1 MTRCLQALRFI
12 AGLAMLV
19 GGVAVL
25 APLAADILASHDPT
39 SSAATAGSCQALPQV
54 TIGHAIPDPRV
65 GGGLPPASTHP
76 WPHEADASGLEDV
89 PPPAAAGYQP
99 PVPPSSLPPQPAMM
113 ARPAPPLGA
122 TYRSTLA
129 IPPPPL
135 LDAHGPP
142 PLAPGWTNRDPRQ
155 AARQATSSM
164 PAVPAT
170 YAVRDG
176 DDLTSLAIRFYGHP
190 AAAGALFAANHDRL
204 ATPDILPIGLLL
216 RLPPPWAVTA
226 GRAAAQSRA
235 IEPGPGIDRRPT
247 IVPTGSRAKPTATGQ
262 PWLDGGSVPLPAA
275 GVSG

>member
-1 MTRCLQALRFI
+1 MTRCFQALRFI

-25 APLAADILASHDPT
+25 APLAADLLAAHDPA
-39 SSAATAGSCQALPQV
+39 SSGATGGACQALPPV
-54 TIGHAIPDPRV
+54 SIGHSIPDPRA
-65 GGGLPPASTHP
+65 GEPLLSSTHP
-76 WPHEADASGLEDV
+76 WPHEADGGSLQEV
-89 PPPAAAGYQP
+89 RPPAAAGYQP
-99 PVPPSSLPPQPAMM
+99 PAPPPSLPPQPAMM

-204 ATPDILPIGLLL
+204 ATPDILPIGLRL

-235 IEPGPGIDRRPT
+235 IEPGPGIDRSPT
-247 IVPTGSRAKPTATGQ
+247 IVPTGVQTKPKAGGQ
-262 PWLDGGSVPLPAA
+262 PWLDGALTPTPSV
-275 GVSG
+275 GISG

>member
-1 MTRCLQALRFI
+1 MRCLQALRFI

-25 APLAADILASHDPT
+25 APLAADLLGSQGRISSDAGGDSCPT
-39 SSAATAGSCQALPQV
+39 QSQGA
-54 TIGHAIPDPRV
+54 IGHAIPDPRAGELLSSV
-65 GGGLPPASTHP
+65 THA
-76 WPHEADASGLEDV
+76 WPHEADGDRLQDV

-99 PVPPSSLPPQPAMM
+99 PPPPPALPHQQATM
-113 ARPAPPLGA
+113 ARPVPPLGA

-142 PLAPGWTNRDPRQ
+142 PLAPGWTSRDARQTVRQ
-155 AARQATSSM
+155 AAPAMS
-164 PAVPAT
+164 AVPAT

-190 AAAGALFAANHDRL
+190 AAAGAIFAANRDQV
-204 ATPDILPIGLLL
+204 ATPDILPIGLRL

-226 GRAAAQSRA
+226 GRTAAGSRA
-235 IEPGPGIDRRPT
+235 IEPGPVIDRSPAV
-247 IVPTGSRAKPTATGQ
+247 VPTGVQAKPVATGQ
-262 PWLDGGSVPLPAA
+262 PWLDGALVPNTSTSI
-275 GVSG
+275 SG

>member
-1 MTRCLQALRFI
+1 
-12 AGLAMLV
+12 MLV

-25 APLAADILASHDPT
+25 APLAADFLAAQGPA
-39 SSAATAGSCQALPQV
+39 SSDACGDSCQALPQV
-54 TIGHAIPDPRV
+54 SIGHAIPDPRAV
-65 GGGLPPASTHP
+65 EPLPSSTHV
-76 WPHEADASGLEDV
+76 WPHEADGGGLQDGR
-89 PPPAAAGYQP
+89 PPAAAGYQP
-99 PVPPSSLPPQPAMM
+99 PVPPASLPPQPAMM
-113 ARPAPPLGA
+113 ARPAPPLGQ

-155 AARQATSSM
+155 TPRQATSSL

-170 YAVRDG
+170 YAVQDG

-204 ATPDILPIGLLL
+204 ATPDILPIGLRL

-226 GRAAAQSRA
+226 GRAAAESRA
-235 IEPGPGIDRRPT
+235 IEPGPGIDRSPAV
-247 IVPTGSRAKPTATGQ
+247 VPTGMRAKPMATGQ
-262 PWLDGGSVPLPAA
+262 PWLDGAPVPNASTSI
-275 GVSG
+275 SG